1 MYFPP
6 ALIKV
11 NAPLK
16 ISSRMI
22 ENMNAIISRATD
34 GLMFDGA
41 QDESV
46 ADVLG
51 LRIVPQKSHHSVPLY
66 HIAFG
71 RQSSVW
77 VSVAPEDCRSMIRH
91 FNNLSLD
98 ERSVRDRCDPDVF
111 FRSRCGAIEINEA
124 TSVLTR
130 EGKGSDV
137 TQIMQGHY
145 RKLMSQSGKPALEVE
160 LHGLTL
166 RLYANS
172 VMTAVHNDVVI
183 GGYLN
188 GNFMIRPEYRG
199 KGLGAIASAAKT
211 FMPIANNH
219 DLAVSSGQ
227 YSEAGFRAKAAALRL
242 LRAHLGMEP
251 VSEKV
256 ISDLHSE
263 GVSYHQ
269 KIDRVW
275 RVERVERRSHA
286 PSP

>member
-16 ISSRMI
+16 ISLGMI

-46 ADVLG
+46 ADALG
-51 LRIVPQKSHHSVPLY
+51 LRIVPQKSRYSVPFY
-66 HIAFG
+66 QVAFG
-71 RQSSVW
+71 RHSSVW
-77 VSVAPEDCRSMIRH
+77 VSVAPDDCRSMICH

-111 FRSRCGAIEINEA
+111 FRSRCGAIKINDA
-124 TSVLTR
+124 TSVLAQ
-130 EGKGSDV
+130 EGKDNCI
-137 TQIMQGHY
+137 TQTMQEHY
-145 RKLMSQSGKPALEVE
+145 RKLMGQSGKPALEVE
-160 LHGLTL
+160 FHGLKL
-166 RLYANS
+166 RLYTNS
-172 VMTAVHNDVVI
+172 VITAVHNGVVV

-188 GNFMIRPEYRG
+188 GNFMIRPEHRG

-211 FMPIANNH
+211 FMPIGNSH
-219 DLAVSSGQ
+219 DLAVSSGE

-251 VSEKV
+251 VSEKI

-269 KIDRVW
+269 KIDRVV
-275 RVERVERRSHA
+275 RVGRVERRSIA
-286 PSP
+286 PSL